1 MCLFLLIGKVILI
14 ENENYMR
21 LALNEAKKAFKKNEV
36 PVGAVIVKNGKVIA
50 RAYNEKE
57 TKKNAIKHAEIIA
70 IEKAC
75 KKIQNWHLDDC
86 EIYITLEPCMMC
98 MGAICES
105 RIKKIVYSAS
115 SPKYG
120 ASHYLNQNKK
130 IIIEKDILKDESVFL
145 LKSFFYKKR

>member
-1 MCLFLLIGKVILI
+1 
-14 ENENYMR
+14 MR

-75 KKIQNWHLDDC
+75 KKNRNWHLDDC